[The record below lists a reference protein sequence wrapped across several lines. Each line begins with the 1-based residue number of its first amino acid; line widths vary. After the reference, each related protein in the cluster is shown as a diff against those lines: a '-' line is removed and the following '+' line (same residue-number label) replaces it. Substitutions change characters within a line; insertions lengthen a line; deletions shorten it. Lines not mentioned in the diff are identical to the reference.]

1 MKFFFVVFFFPEMV
15 SQMPII
21 EWEALIVR
29 STKEAGTSTD
39 RKSQIAVSLLEEYCK
54 DDHIQTM
61 KTISD
66 NHCPKD
72 MTNAQ
77 KYRMALLML
86 HKLGNAIFYFS
97 EVKII
102 HI

>member
-1 MKFFFVVFFFPEMV
+1 MG
-15 SQMPII
+15 
-21 EWEALIVR
+21 VR
-29 STKEAGTSTD
+29 STKEAGTSTV
-39 RKSQIAVSLLEEYCK
+39 KISQIAVSLLEEYCK

-86 HKLGNAIFYFS
+86 YKLGNAIFYFS

>member
-1 MKFFFVVFFFPEMV
+1 MKFFLVFSFFPEMV

-29 STKEAGTSTD
+29 SKKEAGTSTD
-39 RKSQIAVSLLEEYCK
+39 KISQIAVSLLEEYCK

-77 KYRMALLML
+77 KYRKALLML
-86 HKLGNAIFYFS
+86 HKLGNAVFYFS

>member
-1 MKFFFVVFFFPEMV
+1 MGAF
-15 SQMPII
+15 
-21 EWEALIVR
+21 IVR

-39 RKSQIAVSLLEEYCK
+39 KISQIAVSLLEEYYK
-54 DDHIQTM
+54 DEHIETM

-66 NHCPKD
+66 NHRPKD

>member
-1 MKFFFVVFFFPEMV
+1 MKFFFVFSFFPDMV
-15 SQMPII
+15 SQRRII

-39 RKSQIAVSLLEEYCK
+39 KISQIAVSLLEEYCK

>member
-1 MKFFFVVFFFPEMV
+1 MKFFLVFSFFPEMV

-39 RKSQIAVSLLEEYCK
+39 KISQIAVSLLEEYCK

>member
-1 MKFFFVVFFFPEMV
+1 MG
-15 SQMPII
+15 
-21 EWEALIVR
+21 VR

-39 RKSQIAVSLLEEYCK
+39 KISQIAVSLLEEYYK
-54 DDHIQTM
+54 DEHIETM

-66 NHCPKD
+66 NHRPKD

>member
-1 MKFFFVVFFFPEMV
+1 MV

-39 RKSQIAVSLLEEYCK
+39 KISQIAVSLLEEYCK

-72 MTNAQ
+72 MTNA
-77 KYRMALLML
+77 
-86 HKLGNAIFYFS
+86 
-97 EVKII
+97 
-102 HI
+102 

>member
-1 MKFFFVVFFFPEMV
+1 MV

-39 RKSQIAVSLLEEYCK
+39 KISQIAVSLLEEYCK

-77 KYRMALLML
+77 KYRKALLML

-97 EVKII
+97 EVIII